1 MAVRENGDQGG
12 LSTAD
17 VKSTIS
23 PASSVTSDATA
34 VYDRTG
40 LVASAVLFGG
50 PETTFRAY
58 TVNSSDLPCVMN
70 HGTYDGNTDQT
81 GSIDTYGSVDLYNQ
95 LVGAA
100 VPAELHLL
108 NGYGHQFDFST
119 GAYASLDAI
128 PTAADLLVRFFVKQW
143 ERKLSAALESFA
155 PVTSKAGGSALTLQ
169 APMSLQN
176 APGTTYQWK
185 RQGTNLMGETNP
197 TLVLANLQA
206 SQNGSYTVTVGNPD
220 QSWSPSLISSLSFS
234 NTPISGVNYTKTGLM
249 NLSNHPASLTLAAA
263 TVAVPSFA
271 EAYPGLAASSDVDGD
286 GMSAL
291 VEYAMGW
298 SASLGSA
305 GKSSA
310 VPQFSQVGNRLVLN
324 YQVRTND
331 PAVTVTPEAS
341 GDLAATNWGLS
352 GVTVSNLGTTNV
364 GGETLARRSASV
376 PMDGSRGFLRLRV
389 MQSP

>member
-1 MAVRENGDQGG
+1 
-12 LSTAD
+12 
-17 VKSTIS
+17 
-23 PASSVTSDATA
+23 
-34 VYDRTG
+34 
-40 LVASAVLFGG
+40 
-50 PETTFRAY
+50 
-58 TVNSSDLPCVMN
+58 
-70 HGTYDGNTDQT
+70 
-81 GSIDTYGSVDLYNQ
+81 
-95 LVGAA
+95 
-100 VPAELHLL
+100 
-108 NGYGHQFDFST
+108 
-119 GAYASLDAI
+119 
-128 PTAADLLVRFFVKQW
+128 
-143 ERKLSAALESFA
+143 
-155 PVTSKAGGSALTLQ
+155 
-169 APMSLQN
+169 
-176 APGTTYQWK
+176 
-185 RQGTNLMGETNP
+185 MGETNP

-206 SQNGSYTVTVGNPD
+206 FQNGSYTVMVGNPD
-220 QSWSPSLISSLSFS
+220 QSWSPGQVSSLSFS
-234 NTPISGVNYTKTGLM
+234 NTPISGVNYIKTGLM
-249 NLSNHPASLTLAAA
+249 NVSNHPVTLTLAVA

-310 VPQFSQVGNRLVLN
+310 LPQFSQAGNRLVLN